1 MEATGNRKIK
11 EAYERVE
18 WMRTFFWTGCLSYL
32 LIGLAHVIMGS
43 LLPEILAY
51 YGKDYGDGGLL
62 ISLQFAGFLIGVLSG
77 PWCAQKLGKRGALLL
92 CLFCLSA
99 AQLVFFSLPVWGL
112 MLAIA
117 PLAGFGFG
125 MVETIIGALV
135 IQHMEGSQKT
145 SSMTR
150 LEVFFGLGALLMPL
164 LSSMLMAIGW
174 WRGAFLCLSVLSTVV
189 FVLWWLLPLGKMEG
203 LMSRQS
209 GVRERSAEARSRVR
223 MSRTSW
229 RLLTLFL
236 LVFALYVGTE
246 MSVANFLPSILI
258 ANVGV
263 TPEIGALGV
272 TCFWAAITVGR
283 LFAAQLAERLG
294 KSRYLLLSSSGGA
307 MILAG
312 FTMSDGAAASFTLI
326 MLLGL
331 VMSGMFAVALVYAN
345 EFFQGREE
353 RITSMLIAAGGV
365 GGALVPLLTG
375 GLMERLSIQQ
385 ALWVLVLFYVLMLIL
400 VLQASRVG
408 EGKGDP
414 SV

>member
-1 MEATGNRKIK
+1 MN
-11 EAYERVE
+11 

-51 YGKDYGDGGLL
+51 YHKDYSDGGLL
-62 ISLQFAGFLIGVLSG
+62 VSLQFAGFLIGVLSG

-92 CLFCLSA
+92 CLLCLSA
-99 AQLVFFSLPVWGL
+99 AQLVFFSLPEWSL

-164 LSSMLMAIGW
+164 LSSFFMAIGW
-174 WRGAFLCLSVLSTVV
+174 WRGAFLGLSFLSAIV
-189 FVLWWLLPLGKMEG
+189 FVLWALLPLGKMQE

-209 GVRERSAEARSRVR
+209 GRQEPSTEARARFN
-223 MSRTSW
+223 MSGASW
-229 RLLTLFL
+229 RLLVLFL
-236 LVFALYVGTE
+236 LLFAVYVGTE

-258 ANVGV
+258 AKAGV

-294 KSRYLLLSSSGGA
+294 KSRYLLLGSAGGA
-307 MILAG
+307 VILAG
-312 FTMSDGAAASFTLI
+312 FTVADAAAASFTLI

-345 EFFQGREE
+345 AFFQGREE
-353 RITSMLIAAGGV
+353 RITSMLIGAGGV

-400 VLQASRVG
+400 VLQASRLG
-408 EGKGDP
+408 ERKGDP
-414 SV
+414 SISETDSAG